1 MMHTPLKE
9 RALGRWPGILA
20 ALGVSSKAL
29 RNRHGPC
36 PICGGKDRFRF
47 DDRGGKGTWIC
58 SQCGAGDGVE
68 LAKRFLG
75 LEFRDAARAIEQHIG
90 AAPVTFRTQQRTNE
104 QTLGEMRDMWKRSR
118 SIASDDAVGLY
129 LRKRLGLTS
138 FPPGLRFCPDERY
151 AELGSRPSWHPTML
165 ALVEPS
171 DAAKANG
178 DKPALHRTYLDGVGG
193 KADVSTPR
201 KMIGSMPS
209 GAAVRLA
216 AVPGNKLGIA
226 EGIETALAAS
236 ILFNMPVWA
245 ALTAGLL
252 QDWSP
257 PASVSTVFIF
267 ADNDASST
275 GQAAGYTLA
284 QKLKARGTS
293 AFVELPPVT
302 GTDWADVLA
311 DRLPRE
317 SR

>member
-1 MMHTPLKE
+1 MAPARSAAARIAFVSTTGAA
-9 RALGRWPGILA
+9 RA
-20 ALGVSSKAL
+20 
-29 RNRHGPC
+29 HGSAV
-36 PICGGKDRFRF
+36 
-47 DDRGGKGTWIC
+47 T
-58 SQCGAGDGVE
+58 CGAGDGVE

-118 SIASDDAVGLY
+118 SIASEDAVGLY

-178 DKPALHRTYLDGVGG
+178 EKPALHRTYLDGVGG

-252 QDWSP
+252 QEWSP

-302 GTDWADVLA
+302 GTGLGRCSRTTTSKQSRIATNFCERRWTNQLISLTFVLTTA
-311 DRLPRE
+311 L
-317 SR
+317 